1 MKRFS
6 IILLTIAVALMAGT
20 QSVDAK
26 GKKTKRRTTA
36 TSTAGIVRRINA
48 SQFSSL
54 VADYNYA
61 PNRFKGTKVTVVN
74 FYSTTCGPC
83 RIQEQILDALASQYG
98 SRVNFYALD
107 VNQCMQVVAAYGIK
121 SVPTTLL
128 FSPSGKSATATG
140 VIWPQDLANAIN
152 SFF

>member
-1 MKRFS
+1 MKRTA
-6 IILLTIAVALMAGT
+6 IILLSVIVALMA
-20 QSVDAK
+20 SYPLADAK
-26 GKKTKRRTTA
+26 VKKSKRRATT
-36 TSTAGIVRRINA
+36 TSTAGVVRKITA
-48 SQFSSL
+48 IQYSSL

-61 PNRFKGTKVTVVN
+61 PNRFKGNKVTVVN
-74 FYSTTCGPC
+74 FFSTTCGPC
-83 RIQEQILDALASQYG
+83 RVQEQILDALASQYG

-107 VNQCMQVVAAYGIK
+107 VNQCMQVASAYGIK
-121 SVPTTLL
+121 SVPTTLI